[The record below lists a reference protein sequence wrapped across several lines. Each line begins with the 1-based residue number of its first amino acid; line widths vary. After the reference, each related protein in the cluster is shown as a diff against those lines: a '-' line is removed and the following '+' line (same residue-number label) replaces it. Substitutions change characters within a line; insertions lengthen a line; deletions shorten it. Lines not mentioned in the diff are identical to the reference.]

1 MFVAVITFNLT
12 DFELDRDYKKVKC
25 ERIRGSGTPLF
36 PILHP
41 RGESEECMT
50 FLYAQ
55 DNEERERTRWVGMEE
70 KHEERLKN
78 EWKQERQKT

>member
-1 MFVAVITFNLT
+1 MAVIAINLT
-12 DFELDRDYKKVKC
+12 DSELDRGCKPVEC
-25 ERIRGSGTPLF
+25 ERRIRGSGTPLF

-41 RGESEECMT
+41 QGESEECMT

-55 DNEERERTRWVGMEE
+55 DNRERERPRWVGMEE

-78 EWKQERQKT
+78 E